1 MLDLAL
7 TQSQEMLRAAARE
20 MVEREY
26 SREVLLRLGSDDG
39 ELSAAL
45 WWKTAAAGWPGILV
59 PTKYGGEGGSLT
71 DAAVILEELGR
82 GPAPG
87 DFFSTAVLGVL
98 SLLEAGSE
106 EQQASILP
114 RIAAG
119 EAGIALAVTEARY
132 GWKKE
137 LTRTEAKR
145 RGGGFALNGTK
156 LFVQDAANADILLCT
171 AVLNDGEVGLFL
183 VDAALPGVS
192 TRPLAGFLSDDHEV
206 KLNDVEVPESAL
218 MPGGWD
224 ALDSAVLKALPVLSA
239 YQVGACERVFEM
251 TLEYANSRIQFGLP
265 IGRFQR
271 VQDHV
276 IQIVNLKDAARWTTY
291 EALWKLD
298 ENKPDA
304 AAAVHVSAAASRE
317 AYYQS
322 CNAAH
327 EVHAGLGIM
336 REYGLTLHTRMSRT
350 LYHYLGDPAHHK
362 ARLAADLGL

>member
-1 MLDLAL
+1 MDLSL

-26 SREVLLRLGSDDG
+26 SKETLLRLEPGNTDLAQS
-39 ELSAAL
+39 L
-45 WWKTAAAGWPGILV
+45 WQKVAAAGWPGILV
-59 PTKYGGEGGSLT
+59 PTQYGGEGSSLT

-87 DFFSTAVLGVL
+87 VFFSTAVIGVL
-98 SLLEAGSE
+98 TLLEAGSE
-106 EQQASILP
+106 EQRSEVLTEVASGKTKIS
-114 RIAAG
+114 
-119 EAGIALAVTEARY
+119 LAVTEARY

-137 LTRTEAKR
+137 LTRTKAKR
-145 RGGGFALNGTK
+145 RNGGFALDGVK
-156 LFVQDAANADILLCT
+156 LFVQDAGDADLLLCT
-171 AVLNDGEVGLFL
+171 AILEDGEVGLFL
-183 VDAALPGVS
+183 VDASLSGVS
-192 TRPLAGFLSDDHEV
+192 IRPLGGFLTDSFEV
-206 KLNDVEVPESAL
+206 RLEDVEIPDSAL
-218 MPGGWD
+218 MPGGWES
-224 ALDSAVLKALPVLSA
+224 LDSAVFKALPLLAA

-251 TLEYANSRIQFGLP
+251 TLEYANSRVQFGLP

-298 ENKPDA
+298 EKKPDA
-304 AAAVHVSAAASRE
+304 RSSVHVCKAVASE
-317 AYYQS
+317 AYYEA

-327 EVHAGLGIM
+327 EVHAGVGIM

-350 LYHYLGDPAHHK
+350 LYHYLGDPQHHK
-362 ARLAADLGL
+362 ARLAAELGL

>member
-1 MLDLAL
+1 MDLAL
-7 TQSQEMLRAAARE
+7 SQSQEMLRAAARE

-26 SREVLLRLGSDDG
+26 SKDILLKLESGDV
-39 ELSAAL
+39 ELARTL
-45 WWKTAAAGWPGILV
+45 WQKTAAAGWPGILV
-59 PTKYGGEGGSLT
+59 PARYGGEGGSLT
-71 DAAVILEELGR
+71 DAAVLLEELGR

-87 DFFSTAVLGVL
+87 TFFSTAVLGVL
-98 SLLEAGSE
+98 ALMEAGSE
-106 EQQASILP
+106 DQQAVVFP
-114 RIAAG
+114 KIATG
-119 EAGIALAVTEARY
+119 ENRIALAVTESRY
-132 GWKKE
+132 GWNKS
-137 LTRTEAKR
+137 LTHTKAER
-145 RGGGFALNGTK
+145 RNDSSVLKGQK
-156 LFVQDAANADILLCT
+156 LFVQDASDADLLLFS
-171 AVLNDGEVGLFL
+171 ALLDDGEIGLFL
-183 VDAALPGVS
+183 VDATLPGVS
-192 TRPLAGFLSDDHEV
+192 ILPLPGFISDSFEV
-206 KLNDVEVPESAL
+206 TLNNVEVPACAH

-224 ALDSAVLKALPVLSA
+224 ALDRAILKSLPLLAA
-239 YQVGACERVFEM
+239 YQVGACEQVFEM
-251 TLEYANSRIQFGLP
+251 TLEYANTRIQFGLP

-298 ENKPDA
+298 ENRLDA
-304 AAAVHVSAAASRE
+304 ATAVHVSASVASE

-362 ARLAADLGL
+362 ARLAAELGL

>member
-26 SREVLLRLGSDDG
+26 SKEVLLQLESDDG
-39 ELSAAL
+39 ELERSL
-45 WWKTAAAGWPGILV
+45 WEKTAPAGWPGILI
-59 PTKYGGEGGSLT
+59 PAKYGGEGGSLT

-82 GPAPG
+82 GPTPG

-114 RIAAG
+114 RIATG
-119 EAGIALAVTEARY
+119 EAGIALAATEARY
-132 GWKKE
+132 GWKEE
-137 LTRTEAKR
+137 LTRTKAVR
-145 RGGGFALNGTK
+145 RGDGFALNGVK
-156 LFVQDAANADILLCT
+156 LFVQDAGNANILICT
-171 AVLNDGEVGLFL
+171 ATLEGGEAGLFL
-183 VDAALPGVS
+183 VDVSLSGVS
-192 TRPLAGFLSDDHEV
+192 IRPLPGFLSDSFEV
-206 KLNDVEVPESAL
+206 RLDGVEVPESAL

-239 YQVGACERVFEM
+239 YQVGACERVFKM

-298 ENKPDA
+298 ENKSDA
-304 AAAVHVSAAASRE
+304 AAAVHVCAAVARE
-317 AYYQS
+317 AYYQA

-362 ARLAADLGL
+362 ARLAAELGL

>member
-1 MLDLAL
+1 MDLAL

-20 MVEREY
+20 FVDREY
-26 SREVLLRLGSDDG
+26 SKDTLLQLESGDI
-39 ELSAAL
+39 ELVRSL
-45 WWKTAAAGWPGILV
+45 WQKTANAGWPGILV
-59 PTKYGGEGGSLT
+59 PSEYGGEGGSLT
-71 DAAVILEELGR
+71 DAAVFLEELGR

-87 DFFSTAVLGVL
+87 TFFGTAILGVL
-98 SLLEAGSE
+98 AIMEAGSN

-114 RIAAG
+114 KIASG
-119 EAGIALAVTEARY
+119 ETRIALAATESRY
-132 GWKKE
+132 GWRKE
-137 LTRTEAKR
+137 LTQTQAKVSD
-145 RGGGFALNGTK
+145 GGYLLNGQK
-156 LFVQDAANADILLCT
+156 LFVQDAAHAGLLLCT
-171 AVLNDGEVGLFL
+171 ALLDDGEVALFI
-183 VDAALPGVS
+183 VDSSLPGVAV
-192 TRPLAGFLSDDHEV
+192 RRLPGFLSNSYEV
-206 KLNDVEVPESAL
+206 ALRDVEVPVSAL

-224 ALDSAVLKALPVLSA
+224 GLDRALLKALPVLAA
-239 YQVGACERVFEM
+239 YQVGACEQVFDM
-251 TLEYANSRIQFGLP
+251 TLDYANTRVQFGLP

-298 ENKPDA
+298 EGKPDA
-304 AAAVHVSAAASRE
+304 ATAVHVSKAVTNE
-317 AYYQS
+317 AYYLS

-362 ARLAADLGL
+362 ARLASELGL

>member
-1 MLDLAL
+1 
-7 TQSQEMLRAAARE
+7 MLRAAARE
-20 MVEREY
+20 LVEREY
-26 SREVLLRLGSDDG
+26 SRENLLALESGDPK
-39 ELSAAL
+39 LSQTL
-45 WWKTAAAGWPGILV
+45 WQKTAAAGWPGILV
-59 PTKYGGEGGSLT
+59 PAKYGGEGGSLI

-87 DFFSTAVLGVL
+87 TFFATAVLGVL
-98 SLLEAGSE
+98 TLMEAGSE
-106 EQQASILP
+106 DQQAAVLP
-114 RIAAG
+114 RIASGDAT
-119 EAGIALAVTEARY
+119 IALAVTEAHY
-132 GWKKE
+132 GWRKDWTHTK
-137 LTRTEAKR
+137 AQR
-145 RGGGFALNGTK
+145 RNDSFLLNGQK
-156 LFVQDAANADILLCT
+156 LFVQDAATADLLLCS
-171 AVLNDGEVGLFL
+171 AVLDDGEIGLFL
-183 VDAALPGVS
+183 VDAHLPGVNV
-192 TRPLAGFLSDDHEV
+192 RPLPGFLSDSSEV
-206 KLNDVEVPESAL
+206 TLNNVEVPASSL

-224 ALDSAVLKALPVLSA
+224 SLDQAILKSLPLLAA
-239 YQVGACERVFEM
+239 YQAGACEQVFDM
-251 TLEYANSRIQFGLP
+251 TLEYANTRVQFGLP

-298 ENKPDA
+298 ENKPGA
-304 AAAVHVSAAASRE
+304 ATAIHVSLAVAKE

-362 ARLAADLGL
+362 ARLAAELGL

>member
-1 MLDLAL
+1 MDLAL

-26 SREVLLRLGSDDG
+26 SKETLLRLESGGTD
-39 ELSAAL
+39 LAQTL
-45 WWKTAAAGWPGILV
+45 WEKTSIAGWPGILV
-59 PTKYGGEGGSLT
+59 PTKYGGEGGSLI

-87 DFFSTAVLGVL
+87 TFFSTAVLGALTLVD
-98 SLLEAGSE
+98 AGSE
-106 EQQASILP
+106 EQRSAVLP
-114 RIAAG
+114 RIASG
-119 EAGIALAVTEARY
+119 KNRIALAVTENRY
-132 GWKKE
+132 GWRKD
-137 LTRTEAKR
+137 LTRASASR
-145 RGGGFALNGTK
+145 RAGGYSLNGVK
-156 LFVQDAANADILLCT
+156 LFVQDVGDAN
-171 AVLNDGEVGLFL
+171 VLICSAMSLDDDVHLFL
-183 VDAALPGVS
+183 VDASLPGVS
-192 TRPLAGFLSDDHEV
+192 IRSLGGFLTNSYEVTLDDV
-206 KLNDVEVPESAL
+206 WVPDTAW

-224 ALDSAVLKALPVLSA
+224 ALEQAILKSLPLLSA
-239 YQVGACERVFEM
+239 YQVGACEQVFDM
-251 TLEYANSRIQFGLP
+251 TLEYANTRIQFGLP

-304 AAAVHVSAAASRE
+304 ATSVHVSKAIASE

-336 REYGLTLHTRMSRT
+336 REYGLTLHTQMSRT
-350 LYHYLGDPAHHK
+350 LYHYLGDPTHHK
-362 ARLAADLGL
+362 ARLVAELGL

>member
-1 MLDLAL
+1 MDLAL

-26 SREVLLRLGSDDG
+26 SKETLLQLETGDSD
-39 ELSAAL
+39 LAQSL
-45 WWKTAAAGWPGILV
+45 WHKTAAAGWPGILV
-59 PTKYGGEGGSLT
+59 PTKYGGEGSSLT
-71 DAAVILEELGR
+71 DAAVLLEELGR

-87 DFFSTAVLGVL
+87 TFFGTAVLGVL
-98 SLLEAGSE
+98 TLLEAASDD
-106 EQQASILP
+106 QQSAILP
-114 RIAAG
+114 KIASG
-119 EAGIALAVTEARY
+119 ETRIALAVTESRY
-132 GWKKE
+132 GWRKE
-137 LTRTEAKR
+137 LTPTKAKVS
-145 RGGGFALNGTK
+145 GGGYLLQGVK
-156 LFVQDAANADILLCT
+156 RFVQDAGISNLLLCT
-171 AVLNDGEVGLFL
+171 ALLDDGEVGLFL
-183 VDAALPGVS
+183 VDTSLPGVS
-192 TRPLAGFLSDDHEV
+192 IRPLPGFLSDSFEV
-206 KLNDVEVPESAL
+206 KLNNVKVSQSAL

-224 ALDSAVLKALPVLSA
+224 VLDRAILKSLPVLAA
-239 YQVGACERVFEM
+239 YQVGACEQVFDM
-251 TLEYANSRIQFGLP
+251 TLEYANTRIQFGLP

-276 IQIVNLKDAARWTTY
+276 IQIVNLKDAARWTTC

-304 AAAVHVSAAASRE
+304 ATAAHVCAAVARE

-350 LYHYLGDPAHHK
+350 LYHYLGDPVHHK
-362 ARLAADLGL
+362 ARLAEELGL

>member
-1 MLDLAL
+1 MDLSL

-26 SREVLLRLGSDDG
+26 SKETLLRLETDDG
-39 ELSAAL
+39 ELERAL
-45 WWKTAAAGWPGILV
+45 WGKTAAAGWPGILV
-59 PTKYGGEGGSLT
+59 HAKYGGEGGSLT

-87 DFFSTAVLGVL
+87 GFFSTAVLGVL
-98 SLLEAGSE
+98 SLVEAGSE
-106 EQQASILP
+106 EQRGSVLPKVAS
-114 RIAAG
+114 G
-119 EAGIALAVTEARY
+119 ETRIALAVAEARY
-132 GWKKE
+132 GWKKG
-137 LTRTEAKR
+137 LTQTRAVR
-145 RGGGFALNGTK
+145 RGEGFALNGVK
-156 LFVQDAANADILLCT
+156 LFVQDAGNADILICT
-171 AVLNDGEVGLFL
+171 ALLDDGEVGLFL
-183 VDAALPGVS
+183 LDATLPGVS
-192 TRPLAGFLSDDHEV
+192 VRPLPGFLSDSFEV
-206 KLNDVEVPESAL
+206 KLDYVEVSESAL

-224 ALDSAVLKALPVLSA
+224 ALERAILKSLPVMAA
-239 YQVGACERVFEM
+239 YQVGACEQVFEM

-276 IQIVNLKDAARWTTY
+276 IQIVNLKDAARWTAY

-298 ENKPDA
+298 ENKSDA
-304 AAAVHVSAAASRE
+304 AASVHVCAAVARE

-327 EVHAGLGIM
+327 EVHAGLGVM

-350 LYHYLGDPAHHK
+350 LYHYLGDPAYHK
-362 ARLAADLGL
+362 ARLAAELGL